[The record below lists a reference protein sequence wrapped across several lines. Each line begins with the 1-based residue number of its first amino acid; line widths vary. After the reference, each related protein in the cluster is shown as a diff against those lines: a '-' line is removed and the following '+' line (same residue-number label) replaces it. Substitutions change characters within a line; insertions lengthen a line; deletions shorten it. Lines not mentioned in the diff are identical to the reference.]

1 MGGAATHER
10 PMFSRSLQLAGFVVG
25 LALQGCETD
34 TPVATASAGA
44 GTGGQAMT
52 PGGSAG
58 TSGASSGGGAGGP
71 QAETGGSTSGGTGGL
86 GGNAG
91 AGGDAA
97 NGGSA
102 GPGGAAGAAGSAG
115 SGGSGGAPPIVLDD
129 ALKQRAAAGMVPL
142 QALYHTDTGLFDKN
156 DWWTSGNELEAVIDY
171 TRETGD
177 QQYVGDIENTFVK
190 NEKSKFDRHGFYDD
204 DGWWAIVWIKAY
216 DLRKEQ
222 KYLDMAKTI
231 FARMASSW
239 DNKCGGGIYWRNQK
253 DKKNAIPNSL
263 FMQTAA
269 KLHQRTPGDAGAGS
283 YLEWAERTWS
293 WFKASGMLAANKQVL
308 DTLNNLNDCKP
319 EGPVFTYNNGTLV
332 GALVELSASNGDQT
346 LLDEA
351 GAVARATMTL
361 MTDKGTLKEVGCG
374 GDVCTQFK
382 GIFLRNLLLFYRARP
397 AKDLQQYMRHQSDTL
412 WNVSRNAKN
421 EFGYEWHLPF
431 DNTGSAGKR
440 QSSALDALTAA
451 FASSSPLP

>member
-1 MGGAATHER
+1 
-10 PMFSRSLQLAGFVVG
+10 MFSRSLQLTRFAVV
-25 LALQGCETD
+25 LVWLPLLGCETE
-34 TPVATASAGA
+34 TPIASGVSGAAGQFGGVAGATGVAGGSGASAQGGSLPAGA
-44 GTGGQAMT
+44 GTGGAGTGGAVGAAGQGGAGGDVAG
-52 PGGSAG
+52 GGSAG
-58 TSGASSGGGAGGP
+58 VGGVA
-71 QAETGGSTSGGTGGL
+71 
-86 GGNAG
+86 
-91 AGGDAA
+91 
-97 NGGSA
+97 
-102 GPGGAAGAAGSAG
+102 GAAGNVGSAG
-115 SGGSGGAPPIVLDD
+115 SGGAPPVVLDE
-129 ALKQRAAAGMVPL
+129 ALRQRVVAGMVPL

-190 NEKSKFDRHGFYDD
+190 NEKSNFDRHGFYDD

-216 DLRKEQ
+216 DLRHEQ

-239 DNKCGGGIYWRNQK
+239 DTKCGGGIYWRNQK

-283 YLEWAERTWS
+283 YLDWAKRTWT
-293 WFKASGMLAANKQVL
+293 WFNASGMITANKQVV
-308 DTLNNLNDCKP
+308 DTLNNLTECKA

-332 GALVELSASNGDQT
+332 GALVELAASSGDQSM
-346 LLDEA
+346 LDEA
-351 GAVARATMTL
+351 GAIARATMTL
-361 MTDKGTLKEVGCG
+361 MADNGTLKEPGCG

>member
-1 MGGAATHER
+1 MV
-10 PMFSRSLQLAGFVVG
+10 SRSLLRVRFAVVLAW
-25 LALQGCETD
+25 LTLLGCETE
-34 TPVATASAGA
+34 TPSANGVSGAAGQVEGSAGASGLAGSSGASAQGGSLPAGA
-44 GTGGQAMT
+44 GTGG
-52 PGGSAG
+52 AG
-58 TSGASSGGGAGGP
+58 TGGDVSAAGQGGAGGN
-71 QAETGGSTSGGTGGL
+71 AAGGGGTGG
-86 GGNAG
+86 GVAG
-91 AGGDAA
+91 AS
-97 NGGSA
+97 GSA
-102 GPGGAAGAAGSAG
+102 A
-115 SGGSGGAPPIVLDD
+115 GGSGGAPPIVLDD
-129 ALKQRAAAGMVPL
+129 ALRARAAAGMVPL

-177 QQYVGDIENTFVK
+177 EQYVGDIENTFVK
-190 NEKSKFDRHGFYDD
+190 NEKSKFDRYGFYDD

-216 DLRKEQ
+216 DLRHEQ

-239 DNKCGGGIYWRNQK
+239 DDKCGGGIYWRNQK

-269 KLHQRTPGDAGAGS
+269 KLHQRTPGDTGAGS
-283 YLEWAERTWS
+283 YLDWAQRTWT
-293 WFKASGMLAANKQVL
+293 WFKGSGLITPSKQVV
-308 DTLNNLNDCKP
+308 DTLNNLSECKG

-332 GALVELSASNGDQT
+332 GALTELAASNGDQT

-361 MTDKGTLKEVGCG
+361 MTDNGTLKEAGCG

-412 WNVSRNAKN
+412 WNVSRNAKD
-421 EFGYEWHLPF
+421 EFGYAWHLPF

>member
-1 MGGAATHER
+1 MA
-10 PMFSRSLQLAGFVVG
+10 MFSRFSSVAGFGVVVAG
-25 LALQGCETD
+25 LLGSGCETD
-34 TPVATASAGA
+34 EPV
-44 GTGGQAMT
+44 
-52 PGGSAG
+52 
-58 TSGASSGGGAGGP
+58 
-71 QAETGGSTSGGTGGL
+71 
-86 GGNAG
+86 
-91 AGGDAA
+91 
-97 NGGSA
+97 
-102 GPGGAAGAAGSAG
+102 AAGSAG
-115 SGGSGGAPPIVLDD
+115 SAGQVASVSGSAGVAGGGGDAVGGGTAGGGAAANGGGSSGVGQGGSGGSSAGGSTGGGDGSGGTGGAGASLGGGVLGGTGGAPPVVLDD
-129 ALKQRAAAGMVPL
+129 SLRQRAAAGMVPL
-142 QALYHTDTGLFDKN
+142 QSLYHTDTGLFDKN

-190 NEKSKFDRHGFYDD
+190 NEKSKFDRYGFYDD

-216 DLRKEQ
+216 DLRHEQ

-239 DNKCGGGIYWRNQK
+239 DDKCGGGIYWRKQK

-269 KLHQRTPGDAGAGS
+269 KLHRLTPGDAGAGS
-283 YLEWAERTWS
+283 YLDWAERTWT
-293 WFKASGMLAANKQVL
+293 WFKASGLITANNQVV
-308 DTLNNLNDCKP
+308 DTLNNLSDCKP
-319 EGPVFTYNNGTLV
+319 EGPVFTYNNGTIV

-351 GAVARATMTL
+351 GGIARATMTL
-361 MTDKGTLKEVGCG
+361 MADNGTLKEAGCG

-397 AKDLQQYMRHQSDTL
+397 ATDLQQYMRHQSDTL